1 MPYSCVIVNRLERR
15 VQFTLLSFSP
25 SFRQVVYLFIYFS
38 SLFIS
43 KKGINVEKNRLI
55 DQQPG

>member
-1 MPYSCVIVNRLERR
+1 MPYSCVIVHRLERR